1 MREHFPHINSSASFL
16 LGGSLT
22 IYMSLEDILDTVTS
36 LSRNVSGEEE
46 NLQDKEEMEKEY
58 ITHLSRE
65 GELRP
70 R

>member
-1 MREHFPHINSSASFL
+1 
-16 LGGSLT
+16 
-22 IYMSLEDILDTVTS
+22 MSLEDILDTVTS